1 MAFQIKDFV
10 SIVASMLNH
19 MRGTTTKITDLQPGS
34 VSRTLV
40 EAPAVEIEELYLQIF
55 NGLREAIPVATF
67 KSFGFDKLPAAYA
80 RGFVSVSRATAPD
93 TAFTVPTGTTFTATD
108 GRAYMSTQ
116 DVLWPSSETSVRI
129 PVIAEAAGIAYNISS
144 GSIVSST
151 SFDSSYT
158 ISNAA
163 INNGRD
169 VETDAEREARFAT
182 FIGSLSRGT
191 VFACLSAAASATV
204 TDEEGNIQEYVTRYG
219 YTEIAGYVKIFV
231 YSSAGLPTSQLL
243 VQGQRIIDGWE
254 DADTGVITPGYRS
267 GGVRVDVISMTERQI
282 PLTARVSMQ
291 SGYELDETVKQAI
304 SDEFSTLLASVTPG
318 NVLYVESIENSL
330 LSVAG
335 VKSVLISATENII
348 CEANEAL
355 VPGAVT
361 VTAL

>member
-80 RGFVSVSRATAPD
+80 RGFVSVSKVVAPD
-93 TAFTVPTGTTFTATD
+93 TSFVTPAGTPFTASD
-108 GRAYMSTQ
+108 GRTYLSTQ
-116 DVLWPSSETSVRI
+116 DVLWSAGTNSIRI
-129 PVIAEAAGIAYNISS
+129 PVIAEDAGLSYNISS
-144 GSIVSST
+144 GSIVSSPA
-151 SFDSSYT
+151 FDSTYT

-182 FIGSLSRGT
+182 FIGALSRGT
-191 VFACLSAAASATV
+191 VFACQVAAASATV
-204 TDEEGNIQEYVTRYG
+204 TDEEGNIQEYVTRSG

-231 YSSAGLPTSQLL
+231 YSSAGLPSADLIS
-243 VQGQRIIDGWE
+243 QGQLIINGWE

-267 GGVRVDVISMTERQI
+267 GGVRVDVIPMTEREI
-282 PLTARVSMQ
+282 PLTARVAMQ
-291 SGYELDETVKQAI
+291 TGYVLDETVEQAL
-304 SDEFSTLLASVTPG
+304 SDEFATLLSSVRPG
-318 NVLYVESIENSL
+318 DVLYVESIENSL
-330 LSVAG
+330 LSVVG
-335 VKSVLISATENII
+335 VKSVLISATENIT